1 MKKIAINGLG
11 RIGRLILRHFL
22 ADPLDQIDIVACNDL
37 TPIEDIAYLMKY
49 DSVHGPCQVPVE
61 VSGNLITGAGKSIEY
76 FCIKDPGELPWQRL
90 GVDIVL
96 ECTGFFS
103 KRSGAAKHLAAGA
116 SHVAI
121 SAPCKDADLTCV
133 LGVNEQEFNPKEH
146 AVVSNASCTTNALAP
161 VLKVLHDNFIIDHA
175 MATTIHAY
183 TATQALVDR
192 SARKRRRG
200 RAAALSLIPTTT
212 GAANA
217 ITEVLPSLTD
227 KISAVAIR
235 VPIPDG
241 ALVDITA
248 QLQSDITVDEVN
260 SFFAEAAQSTM
271 QQIMEYSE
279 EGLVSADIIGNT
291 HSAIIDGLST
301 DVLKKR
307 MVKVMAWYDNEAA
320 YAKRMLDLAA
330 YIATKTG

>member
-37 TPIEDIAYLMKY
+37 TPLEDIAYLMKY
-49 DSVHGPCQVPVE
+49 DSIHGRCRVPVE
-61 VSGNLITGAGKSIEY
+61 INGNLVIGAGKSMEY
-76 FCIKDPGELPWQRL
+76 FSIKDPGELPWKRL

-116 SHVAI
+116 SFVAI
-121 SAPCKDADLTCV
+121 SAPSKDADLTCV
-133 LGVNEQEFNPKEH
+133 LGVNEHEFNPKKH

-161 VLKVLHDNFIIDHA
+161 VLKVLHDNFTVEHA

-217 ITEVLPSLTD
+217 ITRVLPSLTD

-241 ALVDITA
+241 ALVDVTA
-248 QLQSDITVDEVN
+248 QLQSDITVGEVN
-260 SFFAEAAQSTM
+260 SLFAEAAQSTM
-271 QQIMEYSE
+271 QQVMDYSE

-301 DVLKKR
+301 DVLKNK

-320 YAKRMLDLAA
+320 YAKRMLDLAK
-330 YIATKTG
+330 YIAAKTG

>member
-49 DSVHGPCQVPVE
+49 DSVHGRCQVPVE

>member
-61 VSGNLITGAGKSIEY
+61 VSGNLITGAGKSMEY

-279 EGLVSADIIGNT
+279 EGLVSADII
-291 HSAIIDGLST
+291 

>member
-61 VSGNLITGAGKSIEY
+61 VSGNLITGAGKSMEY

>member
-1 MKKIAINGLG
+1 MTKIAINGLG

-22 ADPLDQIDIVACNDL
+22 TDPPDQIDIVACNDL

-49 DSVHGPCQVPVE
+49 DSVHGRCPVSIE
-61 VSGNLITGAGKSIEY
+61 AGDGRIAAAGKSMEY
-76 FCIKDPGELPWQRL
+76 FSIKDPAELPWKRL
-90 GVDIVL
+90 GVDIVM

-103 KRSGAAKHLAAGA
+103 KRAGAAKHLAAGA
-116 SHVAI
+116 SHVVI
-121 SAPCKDADLTCV
+121 SAPSKDADLTCV
-133 LGVNEQEFNPKEH
+133 LGVNEQEFKPKSH

-161 VLKVLHDNFIIDHA
+161 VLKVLHDNFRIDHA

-200 RAAALSLIPTTT
+200 RAAALSLIPTST
-212 GAANA
+212 GAATA
-217 ITEVLPSLTD
+217 ITEVLPGLVGR
-227 KISAVAIR
+227 IAAVAVR
-235 VPIPDG
+235 APVPDG

-248 QLQSDITVDEVN
+248 QLQSDVTLDEVN
-260 SFFAEAAQSTM
+260 NSFQTAAQSSM
-271 QQIMEYSE
+271 QHVMEYSE

-291 HSAIIDGLST
+291 HSAIIDALST

-320 YAKRMLDLAA
+320 YARRMLDLAA
-330 YIATKTG
+330 YIISKAD

>member
-22 ADPLDQIDIVACNDL
+22 TDPPDQIDIVACNDL

-49 DSVHGPCQVPVE
+49 DSVHGRCPV
-61 VSGNLITGAGKSIEY
+61 SIEVKDGRIIASEKSMKY
-76 FCIKDPGELPWQRL
+76 FSIKDPGELPWQKL
-90 GVDIVL
+90 EVDIVL
-96 ECTGFFS
+96 ECTGFFN
-103 KRSGAAKHLAAGA
+103 KRVDAAKHLTAGA
-116 SHVAI
+116 SHVVI
-121 SAPCKDADLTCV
+121 SAPSKDADLTCV
-133 LGVNEQEFNPKEH
+133 LGVNEQEFKPGSTTI
-146 AVVSNASCTTNALAP
+146 VSNASCTTNALAP
-161 VLKVLHDNFIIDHA
+161 VLKVLHDNFKIDHA

-217 ITEVLPSLTD
+217 ITKVLPDLVD
-227 KISAVAIR
+227 KIAAVAVR
-235 VPIPDG
+235 VPVPDG

-248 QLQSDITVDEVN
+248 QLQSDVTVDEVN
-260 SFFAEAAQSTM
+260 SCFETAAQSFM
-271 QQIMEYSE
+271 QQVMEYSK

-291 HSAIIDGLST
+291 HSAIIDALST

-307 MVKVMAWYDNEAA
+307 MVKVMVWYDNEAA
-320 YAKRMLDLAA
+320 YARRMLDIGA
-330 YIATKTG
+330 YIASKIC